1 MKDSTKDILYKIDR
15 SCTVALSVMSAVV
28 IVLLVLAAFNP
39 FLKIAFFV
47 SWAIWGLVLI
57 TKFCLMPFVKSE
69 EEEEFE
75 NKVKYILEQKRL
87 MGVET
92 AYTPLRDVTPEQEQ
106 KIKQFLHDLP
116 EHAEK
121 PGQINLALIAQ
132 YLTAL
137 EKLGKADLKD
147 KRQLRLWIAE
157 VTEKKV
163 PSPSQF
169 NEAIPSTASTKVSA
183 ARKEWEA
190 ILQ

>member
-1 MKDSTKDILYKIDR
+1 MEDSTRDILYKIDR
-15 SCTVALSVMSAVV
+15 ACTVVLGIVSVVV
-28 IVLLVLAAFNP
+28 IVLLVLTAFNP

-47 SWAIWGLVLI
+47 SWAVWGLILI
-57 TKFCLMPFVKSE
+57 VKFCLMPFVKSE

-87 MGVET
+87 LNTET
-92 AYTPLRDVTPEQEQ
+92 AYTPLCHVTPEEEE
-106 KIKQFLHDLP
+106 KIKQLLYDLP
-116 EHAEK
+116 EHTEK
-121 PGQINLALIAQ
+121 PGHINLALIAQ

-147 KRQLRLWIAE
+147 KRLLRLWVAE

-169 NEAIPSTASTKVSA
+169 NEAIPSTATNKIAA
-183 ARKEWEA
+183 ARKELEA
-190 ILQ
+190 IL

>member
-1 MKDSTKDILYKIDR
+1 MKDSTRDILYKIDR
-15 SCTVALSVMSAVV
+15 ACTVVLGIVSVVV

-39 FLKIAFFV
+39 CLKIAFFV
-47 SWAIWGLVLI
+47 SWAVWGMILI
-57 TKFCLMPFVKSE
+57 VKFCLMPFVKSE

-87 MGVET
+87 LNTET
-92 AYTPLRDVTPEQEQ
+92 VYTPLHDVTPEEAE
-106 KIKQFLHDLP
+106 KIKQLLHDLP
-116 EHAEK
+116 EHTEK

-137 EKLGKADLKD
+137 EKLGKAELRD
-147 KRQLRLWIAE
+147 KHQLRLWVAE

-169 NEAIPSTASTKVSA
+169 NEAIPSTATNKIAS
-183 ARKEWEA
+183 ARKELEA
-190 ILQ
+190 IL